1 MRAYERLIKYVK
13 VPTPSDERSETHPTS
28 QCQFDLAHRLAAELK
43 ELGAADVRV
52 DENCYVYGKLPA
64 SAGYETRTS
73 LGFIAHMDTVSDF
86 ADHEVNPL
94 VHPEYNGEDL
104 PLGTSGRT
112 LELSVFPHLKTL
124 KGRTLITSDGTTIL
138 GADDKAGVAEI
149 MTLVEELEKRGIPHG
164 PVSIG
169 FTPDEEVG
177 QGADLF
183 DVPGF
188 GAEFAYTVDGG
199 PEGEIEYENFNAAGA
214 RIRITGFNVHPG
226 SSKDTM
232 INAAAVACEIQSMLP
247 EKDTPR
253 NTEGYEG
260 FFHLTGMKGDVAQA
274 EMEYIIRDHDA
285 EKFAAREALLQ
296 EIVKK
301 MNEKYGSG
309 TVELELKEQY
319 RNMAEKIR
327 PCFHLIENARE
338 AARRA
343 GIEPEVIPVRG
354 GTDGARLS
362 YMGLP
367 CPNLGTGG
375 YACHGP
381 YEHITAEGMDL
392 TVELLL
398 ELVKLY
404 SDREGKEQ

>member
-1 MRAYERLIKYVK
+1 MRAYERLIEYVK
-13 VPTPSDERSETHPTS
+13 VPTPSAEESTTHPTS
-28 QCQFDLAHRLAAELK
+28 QCQFDLANKLAEELK
-43 ELGAADVRV
+43 TLGAVDVRV
-52 DENCYVYGKLPA
+52 DEHCYVYGKIPA
-64 SAGYETRTS
+64 SAGYEGKTK
-73 LGFIAHMDTVSDF
+73 LGFISHMDTVSDF
-86 ADHEVNPL
+86 ADHAVRPL
-94 VHPEYNGEDL
+94 VHPDYDGEDL
-104 PLGTSGRT
+104 KLGESGRV
-112 LELSVFPHLKTL
+112 LEKSVFPHLSEL

-138 GADDKAGVAEI
+138 GADDKAGIAEI
-149 MTLVEELEKRGIPHG
+149 MTMVEELEKRDIPHG
-164 PVSIG
+164 QISIG

-199 PEGEIEYENFNAAGA
+199 REGEIEYENFNASGA
-214 RIRITGFNVHPG
+214 KIKITGFNVHPG

-232 INAAAVACEIQSMLP
+232 INAVEVACEIQSLLP
-247 EKDTPR
+247 EKENPR
-253 NTEGYEG
+253 YTEGYEG
-260 FFHLTGMKGDVAQA
+260 FYHLTGMKGDVACA

-285 EKFAAREALLQ
+285 EKFAAKEAYLREVA
-296 EIVKK
+296 EK
-301 MNEKYGSG
+301 MNQKYGKG
-309 TVELELKEQY
+309 TVELEIHEQY
-319 RNMAEKIR
+319 RNMAEKIQ
-327 PCFHLIENARE
+327 PCFHLIENAQE

-343 GIEPEVIPVRG
+343 GIQPQVLPVRG

-381 YEHITAEGMDL
+381 YEHVTAEGMDQ

-398 ELVKLY
+398 ELVKIY
-404 SDREGKEQ
+404 SE

>member
-1 MRAYERLIKYVK
+1 MRAYERLIEYVK
-13 VPTPSDERSETHPTS
+13 VPTPSAEESTTHPTS
-28 QCQFDLAHRLAAELK
+28 QCQFDLANKLAEELK
-43 ELGAADVRV
+43 TLGAVDVRV
-52 DENCYVYGKLPA
+52 DEHCYVYGKIPA
-64 SAGYETRTS
+64 SAGYEGKTK
-73 LGFIAHMDTVSDF
+73 LGFISHMDTVSDF
-86 ADHEVNPL
+86 ADHAVRPL
-94 VHPEYNGEDL
+94 VHPDYDGENL
-104 PLGTSGRT
+104 KLGESGRV
-112 LELSVFPHLKTL
+112 LEKSVFPHLSEL

-138 GADDKAGVAEI
+138 GADDKAGIAEI
-149 MTLVEELEKRGIPHG
+149 MTMVEELEKRDIPHG
-164 PVSIG
+164 QISIG

-199 PEGEIEYENFNAAGA
+199 REGEIEYENFNASGA
-214 RIRITGFNVHPG
+214 KIKITGFNVHPG

-232 INAAAVACEIQSMLP
+232 INAAEVACEIQSLLP
-247 EKDTPR
+247 EKENPR
-253 NTEGYEG
+253 YTEGYEG
-260 FFHLTGMKGDVAQA
+260 FYHLTGMKGDVACA

-285 EKFAAREALLQ
+285 EKFAAKEAYLREVA
-296 EIVKK
+296 EK
-301 MNEKYGSG
+301 MNQKYGKG
-309 TVELELKEQY
+309 TVELEIHEQY
-319 RNMAEKIR
+319 RNMAEKIQ
-327 PCFHLIENARE
+327 PCFHLIENAQE

-343 GIEPEVIPVRG
+343 GIQPQVLPVRG

-381 YEHITAEGMDL
+381 YEHVTAEGMDQ

-398 ELVKLY
+398 ELVKIY
-404 SDREGKEQ
+404 SE

>member
-1 MRAYERLIKYVK
+1 MRAYERLIEYVK
-13 VPTPSDERSETHPTS
+13 VPTPSAEESTTHPTS
-28 QCQFDLAHRLAAELK
+28 QCQFDLANKLVEELK
-43 ELGAADVRV
+43 TLGAVDVRM
-52 DENCYVYGKLPA
+52 DGHCYVYGKIPA
-64 SAGYETRTS
+64 SAGCEGKTK
-73 LGFIAHMDTVSDF
+73 LGFISHMDTVSDF
-86 ADHEVNPL
+86 ADHAVRPL
-94 VHPEYNGEDL
+94 VHPDYDGEDL
-104 PLGTSGRT
+104 KLGESGRV
-112 LELSVFPHLKTL
+112 LEKSVFPHLSEL

-138 GADDKAGVAEI
+138 GADDKAGIAEI
-149 MTLVEELEKRGIPHG
+149 MTMVEELEKRDIPHG
-164 PVSIG
+164 QISIG

-199 PEGEIEYENFNAAGA
+199 REGEIEYENFNASGA
-214 RIRITGFNVHPG
+214 KIKITGFNVHPG

-232 INAAAVACEIQSMLP
+232 INAAEVACEIQSLLP
-247 EKDTPR
+247 EKENPR
-253 NTEGYEG
+253 YTEGYEG
-260 FFHLTGMKGDVAQA
+260 FYHLTGMKGDVACA

-285 EKFAAREALLQ
+285 EKFAAKEAYLREVA
-296 EIVKK
+296 EK
-301 MNEKYGSG
+301 MNQKYGKG
-309 TVELELKEQY
+309 TVELEIHEQY
-319 RNMAEKIR
+319 RNMAEKIQ
-327 PCFHLIENARE
+327 PCFHLIENAQE

-343 GIEPEVIPVRG
+343 GIQPQVLPVRG

-381 YEHITAEGMDL
+381 YEHVTAEGMDQ

-398 ELVKLY
+398 ELVTIY
-404 SDREGKEQ
+404 SE

>member
-1 MRAYERLIKYVK
+1 MRAYERLIEYVK
-13 VPTPSDERSETHPTS
+13 VPTPSAEESTTHPTS
-28 QCQFDLAHRLAAELK
+28 QCQFDLANKLVEELK
-43 ELGAADVRV
+43 TLGAVDVRV
-52 DENCYVYGKLPA
+52 DEHCYVYGKIPA
-64 SAGYETRTS
+64 SAGYEGKTK
-73 LGFIAHMDTVSDF
+73 LGFISHMDTVSDF
-86 ADHEVNPL
+86 ADHAVRPL
-94 VHPEYNGEDL
+94 VHPDYDGEDL
-104 PLGTSGRT
+104 KLGESGRV
-112 LELSVFPHLKTL
+112 LEKSVFPHLSEL

-138 GADDKAGVAEI
+138 GADDKAGIAEI
-149 MTLVEELEKRGIPHG
+149 MTMVEELKKRDIPHG
-164 PVSIG
+164 QISIG

-199 PEGEIEYENFNAAGA
+199 REGEIEYENFNASGA
-214 RIRITGFNVHPG
+214 KIKITGFNVHPG

-232 INAAAVACEIQSMLP
+232 INAAEVACEIQSLLP
-247 EKDTPR
+247 EKENPR
-253 NTEGYEG
+253 YTEGYEG
-260 FFHLTGMKGDVAQA
+260 FYHLTGMKGDVACA

-285 EKFAAREALLQ
+285 EKFAAKEAYLREVA
-296 EIVKK
+296 EK
-301 MNEKYGSG
+301 MNQKYGKG
-309 TVELELKEQY
+309 TVELEIHEQY
-319 RNMAEKIR
+319 RNMAEKIQL
-327 PCFHLIENARE
+327 CFHLIENAQE

-343 GIEPEVIPVRG
+343 GIQPQVLPVRG

-381 YEHITAEGMDL
+381 YEHVTAEGMDQ

-398 ELVKLY
+398 ELVKIY
-404 SDREGKEQ
+404 SE

>member
-1 MRAYERLIKYVK
+1 MRAYERLIEYVK
-13 VPTPSDERSETHPTS
+13 VPTPSAEESTTHPTS
-28 QCQFDLAHRLAAELK
+28 QCQFDLANKLVEELK
-43 ELGAADVRV
+43 TLGAVDVRV
-52 DENCYVYGKLPA
+52 DEYCYVYGKIPA
-64 SAGYETRTS
+64 SAGCEGKTK
-73 LGFIAHMDTVSDF
+73 LGFISHMDTVSDF
-86 ADHEVNPL
+86 ADHAVRPL
-94 VHPEYNGEDL
+94 VHPDYDGEDL
-104 PLGTSGRT
+104 KLGESGRV
-112 LELSVFPHLKTL
+112 LEKSVFPHLSEL

-138 GADDKAGVAEI
+138 GADDKAGIAEI
-149 MTLVEELEKRGIPHG
+149 MTMVEELKKRDIPHG
-164 PVSIG
+164 QISIG

-199 PEGEIEYENFNAAGA
+199 REGEIEYENFNASGA
-214 RIRITGFNVHPG
+214 KIKITGFNVHPG

-232 INAAAVACEIQSMLP
+232 INAAEVACEIQSLLP
-247 EKDTPR
+247 EKENPR
-253 NTEGYEG
+253 YTEGYEG
-260 FFHLTGMKGDVAQA
+260 FYHLTGMKGDVACA

-285 EKFAAREALLQ
+285 EKFAAKEAYLREVA
-296 EIVKK
+296 EK
-301 MNEKYGSG
+301 MNQKYGKG
-309 TVELELKEQY
+309 TVELEIHEQY
-319 RNMAEKIR
+319 RNMAEKIQ
-327 PCFHLIENARE
+327 PCFHLIENAQE

-343 GIEPEVIPVRG
+343 GIQPQVLPVRG

-381 YEHITAEGMDL
+381 YEHVTAEGMDQ

-398 ELVKLY
+398 ELVKIY
-404 SDREGKEQ
+404 SE

>member
-1 MRAYERLIKYVK
+1 MRAYERLIEYVK
-13 VPTPSDERSETHPTS
+13 VPTPSAEESTTHPTS
-28 QCQFDLAHRLAAELK
+28 QCQFDLANKLVEELK
-43 ELGAADVRV
+43 TLGAVDVCV
-52 DENCYVYGKLPA
+52 DGHCYVYGKIPA
-64 SAGYETRTS
+64 SAGYEGKTK
-73 LGFIAHMDTVSDF
+73 LGFISHMDTVSDF
-86 ADHEVNPL
+86 ADHAVRPL
-94 VHPEYNGEDL
+94 VHPDYDGEDL
-104 PLGTSGRT
+104 KLGESGRV
-112 LELSVFPHLKTL
+112 LEKSVFPHLSEL

-138 GADDKAGVAEI
+138 GADDKAGIAEI
-149 MTLVEELEKRGIPHG
+149 MTMVEELKKRDIPHG
-164 PVSIG
+164 QISIG

-199 PEGEIEYENFNAAGA
+199 REGEIEYENFNASGA
-214 RIRITGFNVHPG
+214 KIKITGFNVHPG

-232 INAAAVACEIQSMLP
+232 INAAEVACEIQSLLP
-247 EKDTPR
+247 EKENPR
-253 NTEGYEG
+253 YTEGYEG
-260 FFHLTGMKGDVAQA
+260 FYHLTGMKGDVACA

-285 EKFAAREALLQ
+285 EKFAAKEAYLREVA
-296 EIVKK
+296 EK
-301 MNEKYGSG
+301 MNQKYGKG
-309 TVELELKEQY
+309 TVELEIHEQY
-319 RNMAEKIR
+319 RNMAEKIQ
-327 PCFHLIENARE
+327 PCFHLIENAQE

-343 GIEPEVIPVRG
+343 GIQPQVLPVRG

-381 YEHITAEGMDL
+381 YEHVTAEGMDQ

-398 ELVKLY
+398 ELVKIY
-404 SDREGKEQ
+404 SE

>member
-1 MRAYERLIKYVK
+1 MRAYERLIEYVK
-13 VPTPSDERSETHPTS
+13 VPTPSAEESTTHPTS
-28 QCQFDLAHRLAAELK
+28 QCQFDLANKLAEELK
-43 ELGAADVRV
+43 TLGAVDVRV
-52 DENCYVYGKLPA
+52 DEHCYVYGKIPA
-64 SAGYETRTS
+64 SAGYEGKTK
-73 LGFIAHMDTVSDF
+73 LGFISHMDTVSDF
-86 ADHEVNPL
+86 ADHAVRPL
-94 VHPEYNGEDL
+94 VHPDYDGEDL
-104 PLGTSGRT
+104 KLGESGRV
-112 LELSVFPHLKTL
+112 LEKSVFPHLSEL

-138 GADDKAGVAEI
+138 GADDKAGIAEI
-149 MTLVEELEKRGIPHG
+149 MTMVEELEKRDIPHG
-164 PVSIG
+164 QISIG

-199 PEGEIEYENFNAAGA
+199 REGEIEYENFNASGA
-214 RIRITGFNVHPG
+214 KIKITGFNVHPG

-232 INAAAVACEIQSMLP
+232 INAVEVACEIQNLLP
-247 EKDTPR
+247 EKENPR
-253 NTEGYEG
+253 YTEGYEG
-260 FFHLTGMKGDVAQA
+260 FYHLTGMKGDVACA

-285 EKFAAREALLQ
+285 EKFAAKEAYLREVA
-296 EIVKK
+296 EK
-301 MNEKYGSG
+301 MNQKYGKG
-309 TVELELKEQY
+309 TVELEIHEQY
-319 RNMAEKIR
+319 RNMAEKIQ
-327 PCFHLIENARE
+327 PCFHLIENAQE

-343 GIEPEVIPVRG
+343 GIQPQVLPVRG

-381 YEHITAEGMDL
+381 YEHVTAEGMDQ

-398 ELVKLY
+398 ELVKIY
-404 SDREGKEQ
+404 SE

>member
-1 MRAYERLIKYVK
+1 MRAYERLIEYVK
-13 VPTPSDERSETHPTS
+13 VPTPSAEESTTHPTS
-28 QCQFDLAHRLAAELK
+28 QCQFDLANKLVEELK
-43 ELGAADVRV
+43 TLGAVDVRV
-52 DENCYVYGKLPA
+52 DGHCYVYGKIPA
-64 SAGYETRTS
+64 SAGYEGKTK
-73 LGFIAHMDTVSDF
+73 LGFISHMDTVSDF
-86 ADHEVNPL
+86 ADHAVRPL
-94 VHPEYNGEDL
+94 VHPDYDGEDL
-104 PLGTSGRT
+104 KLGESGRV
-112 LELSVFPHLKTL
+112 LEKSVFPHLSEL

-138 GADDKAGVAEI
+138 GADDKAGIAEI
-149 MTLVEELEKRGIPHG
+149 MTMVKELEKRDIPHG
-164 PVSIG
+164 QISIG

-199 PEGEIEYENFNAAGA
+199 REGEIEYENFNASGA
-214 RIRITGFNVHPG
+214 KIKITGFNVHPG

-232 INAAAVACEIQSMLP
+232 INAAEVACEIQSLLP
-247 EKDTPR
+247 EKENPR
-253 NTEGYEG
+253 YTEGYEG
-260 FFHLTGMKGDVAQA
+260 FYHLTGMKGDVACA

-285 EKFAAREALLQ
+285 EKFAAKEAYLREVA
-296 EIVKK
+296 EK
-301 MNEKYGSG
+301 MNQKYGKG
-309 TVELELKEQY
+309 TVELEIHEQY
-319 RNMAEKIR
+319 RNMAEKIQ
-327 PCFHLIENARE
+327 PCFHLIENAQE

-343 GIEPEVIPVRG
+343 GIQPQVLPVRG

-381 YEHITAEGMDL
+381 YEHVTAEGMDQ

-398 ELVKLY
+398 ELVKIY
-404 SDREGKEQ
+404 SE

>member
-1 MRAYERLIKYVK
+1 MRVYERLIEYVK
-13 VPTPSDERSETHPTS
+13 VPTPSAEESTTHPTS
-28 QCQFDLAHRLAAELK
+28 QCQFDLANKLAEELK
-43 ELGAADVRV
+43 TLGAVDVRV
-52 DENCYVYGKLPA
+52 DGHCYVYGKIPA
-64 SAGYETRTS
+64 SAGYEGKTK
-73 LGFIAHMDTVSDF
+73 LGFISHMDTVSDF
-86 ADHEVNPL
+86 ADHAVRPL
-94 VHPEYNGEDL
+94 VHPDYDGEDL
-104 PLGTSGRT
+104 KLGESGRV
-112 LELSVFPHLKTL
+112 LEKAVFPHLSEL

-138 GADDKAGVAEI
+138 GADDKAGIAEI
-149 MTLVEELEKRGIPHG
+149 MTMVEELEKRDIPHG
-164 PVSIG
+164 QISIG

-199 PEGEIEYENFNAAGA
+199 REGEIEYENFNASGA
-214 RIRITGFNVHPG
+214 KIKITGFNVHPG

-232 INAAAVACEIQSMLP
+232 INAAEVACEIQSLLP
-247 EKDTPR
+247 EKENPR
-253 NTEGYEG
+253 YTEGYEG
-260 FFHLTGMKGDVAQA
+260 FYHLTGMKGDVACA

-285 EKFAAREALLQ
+285 EKFAAKEAYLREVA
-296 EIVKK
+296 EK
-301 MNEKYGSG
+301 MNQKYGKG
-309 TVELELKEQY
+309 TVELEIHEQY
-319 RNMAEKIR
+319 RNMAEKIQ
-327 PCFHLIENARE
+327 PCFHLIENAQE

-343 GIEPEVIPVRG
+343 GIQPQVLPVRG

-381 YEHITAEGMDL
+381 YEHVTAEGMDQ

-398 ELVKLY
+398 ELVKIY
-404 SDREGKEQ
+404 SE

>member
-1 MRAYERLIKYVK
+1 MRAYERLIEYVK
-13 VPTPSDERSETHPTS
+13 VPTPSAEESTTHPTS
-28 QCQFDLAHRLAAELK
+28 QCQFDLANKLAEELK
-43 ELGAADVRV
+43 TLGAVDVRV
-52 DENCYVYGKLPA
+52 DEHCYVYGKIPA
-64 SAGYETRTS
+64 SAGYEGKTK
-73 LGFIAHMDTVSDF
+73 LGFISHMDTVSDF
-86 ADHEVNPL
+86 ADHAVRPL
-94 VHPEYNGEDL
+94 VHPDYDGEDL
-104 PLGTSGRT
+104 KLGESGRV
-112 LELSVFPHLKTL
+112 LEKSVFPHLSEL

-138 GADDKAGVAEI
+138 GADDKAGIAEI
-149 MTLVEELEKRGIPHG
+149 MTMVEELEKRDIPHG
-164 PVSIG
+164 QISIG

-199 PEGEIEYENFNAAGA
+199 REGEIEYENFNASGA
-214 RIRITGFNVHPG
+214 KIKITGFNVHPG

-232 INAAAVACEIQSMLP
+232 INAVEVACEIQSLLP
-247 EKDTPR
+247 EKENPR
-253 NTEGYEG
+253 YTEGYEG
-260 FFHLTGMKGDVAQA
+260 FYHLTGMKGDVACA

-285 EKFAAREALLQ
+285 EKFAAKEAYLREVA
-296 EIVKK
+296 EK
-301 MNEKYGSG
+301 MNQKYGKG
-309 TVELELKEQY
+309 TVELEIHEQY
-319 RNMAEKIR
+319 RNMAEKIQ
-327 PCFHLIENARE
+327 PCFPLIENAQE

-343 GIEPEVIPVRG
+343 GIQPQVLPVRG

-381 YEHITAEGMDL
+381 YEHVTAEGMDQ

-398 ELVKLY
+398 ELVTIY
-404 SDREGKEQ
+404 SE

>member
-1 MRAYERLIKYVK
+1 MRAYERLIEYVK
-13 VPTPSDERSETHPTS
+13 VPTPSAEESTTHPTS
-28 QCQFDLAHRLAAELK
+28 QCQFDLANKLVEELK
-43 ELGAADVRV
+43 TLGAVDVRV
-52 DENCYVYGKLPA
+52 DGHCYVYGKIPA
-64 SAGYETRTS
+64 SAGYEGKTK
-73 LGFIAHMDTVSDF
+73 LGFISHMDTVSDF
-86 ADHEVNPL
+86 ADHAVRPL
-94 VHPEYNGEDL
+94 VHPDYDGEDL
-104 PLGTSGRT
+104 KLGESGRV
-112 LELSVFPHLKTL
+112 LEKSVFPHLSEL

-138 GADDKAGVAEI
+138 GADDKAGIAEI
-149 MTLVEELEKRGIPHG
+149 MTMVEELEKRDIPHG
-164 PVSIG
+164 QISIG

-199 PEGEIEYENFNAAGA
+199 REGEIEYENFNASGA
-214 RIRITGFNVHPG
+214 KIKITGFNVHPG

-232 INAAAVACEIQSMLP
+232 INAAEVACEIQSLLP
-247 EKDTPR
+247 EKENPR
-253 NTEGYEG
+253 YTEGYEG
-260 FFHLTGMKGDVAQA
+260 FYHLTGMKGDVACA

-285 EKFAAREALLQ
+285 EKFAAKEAYLREVA
-296 EIVKK
+296 EK
-301 MNEKYGSG
+301 MNQKYGKG
-309 TVELELKEQY
+309 TVELEIHEQY
-319 RNMAEKIR
+319 RNMAEKIQ
-327 PCFHLIENARE
+327 PCFHLIENAQE

-343 GIEPEVIPVRG
+343 GIQPQVLPVRG

-381 YEHITAEGMDL
+381 YEHVTAEGMDQ

-398 ELVKLY
+398 ELIKIY
-404 SDREGKEQ
+404 SE

>member
-1 MRAYERLIKYVK
+1 MRAYERLIEYVK
-13 VPTPSDERSETHPTS
+13 VPTPSAEESTTHPTS
-28 QCQFDLAHRLAAELK
+28 QCQFDLANKLVEELK
-43 ELGAADVRV
+43 TLGAVDVRV
-52 DENCYVYGKLPA
+52 DEYCYVYGKIPA
-64 SAGYETRTS
+64 SAGYEGKAK
-73 LGFIAHMDTVSDF
+73 LGFISHMDTVSDF
-86 ADHEVNPL
+86 ADHAVRPL
-94 VHPEYNGEDL
+94 VHPDYDGEDL
-104 PLGTSGRT
+104 KLGESGRV
-112 LELSVFPHLKTL
+112 LEKSVFPHLSEL

-138 GADDKAGVAEI
+138 GADDKAGIAEI
-149 MTLVEELEKRGIPHG
+149 MTMVEELKKRDIPHG
-164 PVSIG
+164 QISIG

-199 PEGEIEYENFNAAGA
+199 REGEIEYENFNASGA
-214 RIRITGFNVHPG
+214 KIKITGFNVHPG

-232 INAAAVACEIQSMLP
+232 INAAEVACEIQSLLP
-247 EKDTPR
+247 EKENPR
-253 NTEGYEG
+253 YTEGYEG
-260 FFHLTGMKGDVAQA
+260 FYHLTGMKGDVACA

-285 EKFAAREALLQ
+285 EKFAAKEAYLREVA
-296 EIVKK
+296 EK
-301 MNEKYGSG
+301 MNQKYGKG
-309 TVELELKEQY
+309 TVELEIHEQY
-319 RNMAEKIR
+319 RNMAEKIQL
-327 PCFHLIENARE
+327 CFHLIENAQE

-343 GIEPEVIPVRG
+343 GIQPQVLPVRG

-381 YEHITAEGMDL
+381 YEHVTAEGMDQ

-398 ELVKLY
+398 ELVKIY
-404 SDREGKEQ
+404 SE

>member
-1 MRAYERLIKYVK
+1 MRAYERLIEYVK
-13 VPTPSDERSETHPTS
+13 VPTPSAEESTTHPTS
-28 QCQFDLAHRLAAELK
+28 QCQFDLANKLVEELK
-43 ELGAADVRV
+43 TLGAVDVRV
-52 DENCYVYGKLPA
+52 DGHCYVYGKIPA
-64 SAGYETRTS
+64 SAGYEGKTK
-73 LGFIAHMDTVSDF
+73 LGFISHMDTVSDF
-86 ADHEVNPL
+86 ADHAVRPL
-94 VHPEYNGEDL
+94 VHPDYDGEDL
-104 PLGTSGRT
+104 KLGESGRV
-112 LELSVFPHLKTL
+112 LEKSVFPHLSEL

-138 GADDKAGVAEI
+138 GADDKAGIAEI
-149 MTLVEELEKRGIPHG
+149 MTMVEELKKRDIPHG
-164 PVSIG
+164 QISIG

-199 PEGEIEYENFNAAGA
+199 REGEIEYENFNASGA
-214 RIRITGFNVHPG
+214 KIKITGFNVHPG

-232 INAAAVACEIQSMLP
+232 INAAEVACEIQSLLP
-247 EKDTPR
+247 EKENPR
-253 NTEGYEG
+253 YTEGYEG
-260 FFHLTGMKGDVAQA
+260 FYHLTGMKGDVACA

-285 EKFAAREALLQ
+285 EKFAAKEAYLREVA
-296 EIVKK
+296 EK
-301 MNEKYGSG
+301 MNQKYGKG
-309 TVELELKEQY
+309 TVELEIHEQY
-319 RNMAEKIR
+319 RNMAEKIQ
-327 PCFHLIENARE
+327 PCFHLIENAQE

-343 GIEPEVIPVRG
+343 GIQPQVLPVRG

-381 YEHITAEGMDL
+381 YEHVTAEGMDQ

-398 ELVKLY
+398 EVVKIY
-404 SDREGKEQ
+404 SE

>member
-1 MRAYERLIKYVK
+1 MRAYERLIEYVK
-13 VPTPSDERSETHPTS
+13 VPTPSAEESTTHPTS
-28 QCQFDLAHRLAAELK
+28 QCQFDLANKLVEELK
-43 ELGAADVRV
+43 TLGAVDVRV
-52 DENCYVYGKLPA
+52 DGHCYVYGKIPA
-64 SAGYETRTS
+64 SAGYEGKTK
-73 LGFIAHMDTVSDF
+73 LGFISHMDTVSDF
-86 ADHEVNPL
+86 ADHAVRPL
-94 VHPEYNGEDL
+94 VHPDYDGEDL
-104 PLGTSGRT
+104 KLGESGRV
-112 LELSVFPHLKTL
+112 LEKSVFPHLSEL

-138 GADDKAGVAEI
+138 GADDKAGIAEI
-149 MTLVEELEKRGIPHG
+149 MTMVEELEKRDIPHG
-164 PVSIG
+164 QISIG

-199 PEGEIEYENFNAAGA
+199 REGEIEYENFNASGA
-214 RIRITGFNVHPG
+214 KIKITGFNVHQG

-232 INAAAVACEIQSMLP
+232 INAAEVACEIQSLLP
-247 EKDTPR
+247 EKENPR
-253 NTEGYEG
+253 YTEGYEG
-260 FFHLTGMKGDVAQA
+260 FYHLTGMKGDVACA

-285 EKFAAREALLQ
+285 EKFAAKEAYLREVA
-296 EIVKK
+296 EK
-301 MNEKYGSG
+301 MNQKYGKG
-309 TVELELKEQY
+309 TVELEIHEQY
-319 RNMAEKIR
+319 RNMAEKIQ
-327 PCFHLIENARE
+327 PCFHLIENAQE

-343 GIEPEVIPVRG
+343 GIQPQVLPVRG

-381 YEHITAEGMDL
+381 YEHVTAEGMDQ

-398 ELVKLY
+398 ELVKIY
-404 SDREGKEQ
+404 SE

>member
-1 MRAYERLIKYVK
+1 MRAYERLIEYVK
-13 VPTPSDERSETHPTS
+13 VPTPSAEESTTHPTS
-28 QCQFDLAHRLAAELK
+28 QCQFDLANKLVEELK
-43 ELGAADVRV
+43 TLGAVDVRV
-52 DENCYVYGKLPA
+52 DEHCYVYGKIPA
-64 SAGYETRTS
+64 SAGYEGKTK
-73 LGFIAHMDTVSDF
+73 LGFISHMDTVSDF
-86 ADHEVNPL
+86 ADHAVRPL
-94 VHPEYNGEDL
+94 VHPDYDGEDL
-104 PLGTSGRT
+104 KLGESGRV
-112 LELSVFPHLKTL
+112 LEKSVFPHLSEL

-138 GADDKAGVAEI
+138 GADDKAGIAEI
-149 MTLVEELEKRGIPHG
+149 MTMVEELEKRDIPHG
-164 PVSIG
+164 QISIG

-199 PEGEIEYENFNAAGA
+199 REGEIEYENFNASGA
-214 RIRITGFNVHPG
+214 KIKITGFNVHPG

-232 INAAAVACEIQSMLP
+232 INAAEVACEIQSLLP
-247 EKDTPR
+247 EKENPR
-253 NTEGYEG
+253 YMEGYEG
-260 FFHLTGMKGDVAQA
+260 FYHLTGMKGDVACA

-285 EKFAAREALLQ
+285 EKFAAKEAYLREVA
-296 EIVKK
+296 EK
-301 MNEKYGSG
+301 MNQKYGKG
-309 TVELELKEQY
+309 TVELEIHEQY
-319 RNMAEKIR
+319 RNMAEKIQ
-327 PCFHLIENARE
+327 PCFHLIENAQE

-343 GIEPEVIPVRG
+343 GIQPQVLPVRG

-381 YEHITAEGMDL
+381 YEHVTAEGMDQ

-398 ELVKLY
+398 ELVKIY
-404 SDREGKEQ
+404 SE

>member
-1 MRAYERLIKYVK
+1 MRAYERLIEYVK
-13 VPTPSDERSETHPTS
+13 VPTPSAEESTTHPTS
-28 QCQFDLAHRLAAELK
+28 QCQFDLANKLAEELK
-43 ELGAADVRV
+43 TLGALDVRV
-52 DENCYVYGKLPA
+52 DGHCYVYGKIPA
-64 SAGYETRTS
+64 SAGYEGKTK
-73 LGFIAHMDTVSDF
+73 LGFISHMDTVSDF
-86 ADHEVNPL
+86 ADHAVRPL
-94 VHPEYNGEDL
+94 VHPDYDGEDL
-104 PLGTSGRT
+104 KLGESGRV
-112 LELSVFPHLKTL
+112 LEKSVFPHLSEL

-138 GADDKAGVAEI
+138 GADDKAGIAEI
-149 MTLVEELEKRGIPHG
+149 MTMVEELKKRDIPHG
-164 PVSIG
+164 QISIG

-199 PEGEIEYENFNAAGA
+199 REGEIEYENFNASGA
-214 RIRITGFNVHPG
+214 KIKITGFNVHPG

-232 INAAAVACEIQSMLP
+232 INAAEVACEIQSLLP
-247 EKDTPR
+247 EKENPR
-253 NTEGYEG
+253 YTEGYEG
-260 FFHLTGMKGDVAQA
+260 FYHLTGMKGDVACA

-285 EKFAAREALLQ
+285 EKFAAKEAYLREVA
-296 EIVKK
+296 EK
-301 MNEKYGSG
+301 MNQKYGKG
-309 TVELELKEQY
+309 TVELEIHEQY
-319 RNMAEKIR
+319 RNMAEKIQ
-327 PCFHLIENARE
+327 PCFHLIENAQE

-343 GIEPEVIPVRG
+343 GIQPQVLPVRG

-381 YEHITAEGMDL
+381 YEHVTAEGMDQ

-398 ELVKLY
+398 ELVKIY
-404 SDREGKEQ
+404 SE

>member
-1 MRAYERLIKYVK
+1 MRAYERLIEYVK
-13 VPTPSDERSETHPTS
+13 VPTPSAEESTTHPTS
-28 QCQFDLAHRLAAELK
+28 QCQFDLANKLVEELK
-43 ELGAADVRV
+43 TLGAVEVRV
-52 DENCYVYGKLPA
+52 DAHCYVDGKLPA
-64 SAGYETRTS
+64 SAGSEGKTN
-73 LGFIAHMDTVSDF
+73 LGFISHMDTVSDF
-86 ADHEVNPL
+86 ADHAVRPL
-94 VHPEYNGEDL
+94 VHPDYDGEDL
-104 PLGTSGRT
+104 KLGESGRV
-112 LELSVFPHLKTL
+112 LEKSVFPHLSEL

-138 GADDKAGVAEI
+138 GADDKAGIAEI
-149 MTLVEELEKRGIPHG
+149 MTMVEELKKRDIPHG
-164 PVSIG
+164 QISIG

-199 PEGEIEYENFNAAGA
+199 REGEIEYENFNASGA
-214 RIRITGFNVHPG
+214 KIKITGFNVHPG

-232 INAAAVACEIQSMLP
+232 INAAEVACEIQSLLP
-247 EKDTPR
+247 EKENPR
-253 NTEGYEG
+253 YTEGYEG
-260 FFHLTGMKGDVAQA
+260 FYHLTGMKGDVACA

-285 EKFAAREALLQ
+285 EKFAAKEAYLREVA
-296 EIVKK
+296 EK
-301 MNEKYGSG
+301 MNQKYGKG
-309 TVELELKEQY
+309 TVELEIHEQY
-319 RNMAEKIR
+319 RNMAEKIQ
-327 PCFHLIENARE
+327 PCFHLIENAQE

-343 GIEPEVIPVRG
+343 GIQPQVLPVRG

-381 YEHITAEGMDL
+381 YEHVTAEGMDQ

-398 ELVKLY
+398 ELVKIY
-404 SDREGKEQ
+404 SE

>member
-1 MRAYERLIKYVK
+1 MRAYERLIEYVK
-13 VPTPSDERSETHPTS
+13 VPTPSAEESTTHPTS
-28 QCQFDLAHRLAAELK
+28 QCQFDLANKLVEELK
-43 ELGAADVRV
+43 TLGAVDVRV
-52 DENCYVYGKLPA
+52 DEHCYVYGKIPA
-64 SAGYETRTS
+64 SAGYEGKTK
-73 LGFIAHMDTVSDF
+73 LGFISHMDTVSDF
-86 ADHEVNPL
+86 ADHAVRPL
-94 VHPEYNGEDL
+94 VHPDYDGEDL
-104 PLGTSGRT
+104 KLGESGRV
-112 LELSVFPHLKTL
+112 LEKSVFPHLSEL

-138 GADDKAGVAEI
+138 GADDKAGIAEI
-149 MTLVEELEKRGIPHG
+149 MTMVEELKKRDIPHG
-164 PVSIG
+164 QISIG

-199 PEGEIEYENFNAAGA
+199 REGEIEYENFNASGA
-214 RIRITGFNVHPG
+214 KIKITGFNVHPG

-232 INAAAVACEIQSMLP
+232 INAAEVACEIQSLLP
-247 EKDTPR
+247 EKENPR
-253 NTEGYEG
+253 YTEGYEG
-260 FFHLTGMKGDVAQA
+260 FYHLTGMKGDVACA

-285 EKFAAREALLQ
+285 EKFAAKEAYLREVA
-296 EIVKK
+296 EK
-301 MNEKYGSG
+301 MNQKYGKG
-309 TVELELKEQY
+309 TVELEIHEQY
-319 RNMAEKIR
+319 RNMAEKIQ
-327 PCFHLIENARE
+327 PCFHLIENAQE

-343 GIEPEVIPVRG
+343 GIQLQVLPVRG

-381 YEHITAEGMDL
+381 YEHVTAEGMDQ

-398 ELVKLY
+398 ELVKIY
-404 SDREGKEQ
+404 SE

>member
-1 MRAYERLIKYVK
+1 MRAYERLIEYVK
-13 VPTPSDERSETHPTS
+13 VPTPSAEESTTHPTS
-28 QCQFDLAHRLAAELK
+28 QCQFDLANKLAEELK
-43 ELGAADVRV
+43 TLGAVDVRV
-52 DENCYVYGKLPA
+52 DGHCYVYGKIPA
-64 SAGYETRTS
+64 SAGYEGKTK
-73 LGFIAHMDTVSDF
+73 LGFISHMDTVSDF
-86 ADHEVNPL
+86 ADHAVRPL
-94 VHPEYNGEDL
+94 VHPDYDGEDL
-104 PLGTSGRT
+104 KLGESGRV
-112 LELSVFPHLKTL
+112 LEKSVFPHLSEL

-138 GADDKAGVAEI
+138 GADDKAGIAEI
-149 MTLVEELEKRGIPHG
+149 MTMVEELKKRDIPHG
-164 PVSIG
+164 QISIG

-199 PEGEIEYENFNAAGA
+199 REGEIEYENFNASGA
-214 RIRITGFNVHPG
+214 KIKITGFNVHPG

-232 INAAAVACEIQSMLP
+232 INAAEVACEIQSLLP
-247 EKDTPR
+247 EKENPR
-253 NTEGYEG
+253 YTEGYEG
-260 FFHLTGMKGDVAQA
+260 FYHLTGMKGDVACA

-285 EKFAAREALLQ
+285 EKFAAKEAYLREVA
-296 EIVKK
+296 EK
-301 MNEKYGSG
+301 MNQKYGKG
-309 TVELELKEQY
+309 TVELEIHEQY
-319 RNMAEKIR
+319 RNMAEKIQ
-327 PCFHLIENARE
+327 PCFHLIENAQE

-343 GIEPEVIPVRG
+343 GIQPQVLPVRG

-381 YEHITAEGMDL
+381 YEHVTAEGMDQ

-398 ELVKLY
+398 ELVKIY
-404 SDREGKEQ
+404 SE

>member
-1 MRAYERLIKYVK
+1 MRAYERLIEYVK
-13 VPTPSDERSETHPTS
+13 VPTPSAEESTTHPTS
-28 QCQFDLAHRLAAELK
+28 QCQFDLANKLVEELK
-43 ELGAADVRV
+43 TLGAVDVRV
-52 DENCYVYGKLPA
+52 DGHCYVYGKIPA
-64 SAGYETRTS
+64 SAGCEGKTK
-73 LGFIAHMDTVSDF
+73 LGFISHMDTVSDF
-86 ADHEVNPL
+86 ADHAVRPL
-94 VHPEYNGEDL
+94 VHPDYDGEDL
-104 PLGTSGRT
+104 KLGESGRV
-112 LELSVFPHLKTL
+112 LEKSVFPHLSEL

-138 GADDKAGVAEI
+138 GADDKAGIAEI
-149 MTLVEELEKRGIPHG
+149 MTMVEELEKRDIPHG
-164 PVSIG
+164 QISIG

-199 PEGEIEYENFNAAGA
+199 REGEIEYENFNASGA
-214 RIRITGFNVHPG
+214 KIKITGFNVHPG

-232 INAAAVACEIQSMLP
+232 INAVEVACEIQSLLP
-247 EKDTPR
+247 EKENPR
-253 NTEGYEG
+253 YTEGYEG
-260 FFHLTGMKGDVAQA
+260 FYHLTGMKGDVACA

-285 EKFAAREALLQ
+285 EKFAAKEAYLREVA
-296 EIVKK
+296 EK
-301 MNEKYGSG
+301 MNQKYGKG
-309 TVELELKEQY
+309 TVELEIHEQY
-319 RNMAEKIR
+319 RNMAEKIQ
-327 PCFHLIENARE
+327 PCFHLIENAQE

-343 GIEPEVIPVRG
+343 GIQPQVLPVRG

-381 YEHITAEGMDL
+381 YEHVTAEGMDQ

-398 ELVKLY
+398 ELVKIY
-404 SDREGKEQ
+404 SE

>member
-1 MRAYERLIKYVK
+1 MRAYERLVEYVK
-13 VPTPSDERSETHPTS
+13 VPTPSAEESTTHPTS
-28 QCQFDLAHRLAAELK
+28 QCQFDLANKLVEELK
-43 ELGAADVRV
+43 TLGAVDVRV
-52 DENCYVYGKLPA
+52 DEHCYVYGKIPA
-64 SAGYETRTS
+64 SAGYEGKTK
-73 LGFIAHMDTVSDF
+73 LGFISHMDTVSDF
-86 ADHEVNPL
+86 ADHAVRPL
-94 VHPEYNGEDL
+94 VHPDYDGEDL
-104 PLGTSGRT
+104 KLGDSGRV
-112 LELSVFPHLKTL
+112 LEKSVFPHLSEL

-138 GADDKAGVAEI
+138 GADDKAGIAEI
-149 MTLVEELEKRGIPHG
+149 MTMVEELEKRDIPHG
-164 PVSIG
+164 QISIG

-199 PEGEIEYENFNAAGA
+199 REGEIEYENFNASGA
-214 RIRITGFNVHPG
+214 KIKITGFNVHPG

-232 INAAAVACEIQSMLP
+232 INAAEVACEIQSLLP
-247 EKDTPR
+247 EKENPR
-253 NTEGYEG
+253 YTEGYEG
-260 FFHLTGMKGDVAQA
+260 FYHLTGMKGDVACA

-285 EKFAAREALLQ
+285 EKFAAKEAYLREVA
-296 EIVKK
+296 EK
-301 MNEKYGSG
+301 MNQKYGKG
-309 TVELELKEQY
+309 TVELEIHEQY
-319 RNMAEKIR
+319 RNMAEKIQ
-327 PCFHLIENARE
+327 PCFHLIENAQE

-343 GIEPEVIPVRG
+343 GIQPQVLPVRG

-381 YEHITAEGMDL
+381 YEHVTAEGMDQ

-398 ELVKLY
+398 ELVKIY
-404 SDREGKEQ
+404 SE

>member
-1 MRAYERLIKYVK
+1 MRAYERLIEYVK
-13 VPTPSDERSETHPTS
+13 VPTPSAEESTTHPTS
-28 QCQFDLAHRLAAELK
+28 QCQFDLANKLAEELK
-43 ELGAADVRV
+43 TLGAVDVRV
-52 DENCYVYGKLPA
+52 DEHCYVYGKIPA
-64 SAGYETRTS
+64 SAGYEGKTK
-73 LGFIAHMDTVSDF
+73 LGFISHMDTVSDF
-86 ADHEVNPL
+86 ADHAVRPL
-94 VHPEYNGEDL
+94 VHPDYDGEDL
-104 PLGTSGRT
+104 KLGESGRV
-112 LELSVFPHLKTL
+112 LEKSVFPHLSKL

-138 GADDKAGVAEI
+138 GADDKAGIAEI
-149 MTLVEELEKRGIPHG
+149 MTMVEELEKRDIPHG
-164 PVSIG
+164 QISIG

-199 PEGEIEYENFNAAGA
+199 REGEIEYENFNASGA
-214 RIRITGFNVHPG
+214 KIKITGFNVHPG

-232 INAAAVACEIQSMLP
+232 INAVEVACEIQSLLP
-247 EKDTPR
+247 EKENPR
-253 NTEGYEG
+253 YTEGYEG
-260 FFHLTGMKGDVAQA
+260 FYHLTGMKGDVACA

-285 EKFAAREALLQ
+285 EKFAAKEAYLREVA
-296 EIVKK
+296 EK
-301 MNEKYGSG
+301 MNQKYGKG
-309 TVELELKEQY
+309 TVELEIHEQY
-319 RNMAEKIR
+319 RNMAEKIQ
-327 PCFHLIENARE
+327 PCFHLIENAQE

-343 GIEPEVIPVRG
+343 GIQPQVLPVRG

-381 YEHITAEGMDL
+381 YEHVTAEGMDQ

-398 ELVKLY
+398 ELVKIY
-404 SDREGKEQ
+404 SE

>member
-1 MRAYERLIKYVK
+1 MKAYERLIEYVK
-13 VPTPSDERSETHPTS
+13 IATPSDENSETHPTS
-28 QCQFDLAHRLAAELK
+28 QCQFELATRLAEELK
-43 ELGAADVRV
+43 TLGAVDVRV
-52 DENCYVYGKLPA
+52 DDHCYVYGKLPA
-64 SAGYETRTS
+64 SAGYEDSTR

-86 ADHEVNPL
+86 ADHPVVP
-94 VHPEYNGEDL
+94 VIHPEYDGEDL
-104 PLGTSGRT
+104 ALGTSGRT
-112 LELSVFPHLKTL
+112 LENSVFPHLSGL

-138 GADDKAGVAEI
+138 GADDKAGIAEI
-149 MTLVEELEKRGIPHG
+149 MTMAEELERQGIPHG
-164 PVSIG
+164 QISIG

-177 QGADLF
+177 QGADFF

-188 GAEFAYTVDGG
+188 DAEFAYTVDGG

-214 RIRITGFNVHPG
+214 KITITGFNVHPG

-232 INAAAVACEIQSMLP
+232 INAAQVACEIQCMLP
-247 EKDTPR
+247 EQENPR
-253 NTEGYEG
+253 YTEGYEG
-260 FFHLTGMKGDVAQA
+260 FFHLTGMSGDVARA
-274 EMEYIIRDHDA
+274 EMEYIIRDHDTDKFA
-285 EKFAAREALLQ
+285 EKEALLRHIAD
-296 EIVKK
+296 E
-301 MNEKYGSG
+301 MNRKYGEG
-309 TVELELKEQY
+309 TVALEIREQY

-327 PCFHLIENARE
+327 PCFHLIENAQE

-343 GIEPEVIPVRG
+343 GIEPKVVPIRG

-375 YACHGP
+375 YAYHGP

-404 SDREGKEQ
+404 GERV

>member
-1 MRAYERLIKYVK
+1 MRAYERLIEYVK
-13 VPTPSDERSETHPTS
+13 VPTPSAEESTTHPTS
-28 QCQFDLAHRLAAELK
+28 QCQFDLANKLAEELK
-43 ELGAADVRV
+43 TLGAVDVRV
-52 DENCYVYGKLPA
+52 DEHCYVYGKIPA
-64 SAGYETRTS
+64 SAGYEGKTK
-73 LGFIAHMDTVSDF
+73 LGFISHMDTVSDF
-86 ADHEVNPL
+86 ADHAVRPL
-94 VHPEYNGEDL
+94 VHPDYDGEDL
-104 PLGTSGRT
+104 KLGESGRV
-112 LELSVFPHLKTL
+112 LEKSVFPHLSEL

-138 GADDKAGVAEI
+138 GADDKAGIAEI
-149 MTLVEELEKRGIPHG
+149 MTMVEELEKRYIPHG
-164 PVSIG
+164 QISIG

-199 PEGEIEYENFNAAGA
+199 REGEIEYENFNASGA
-214 RIRITGFNVHPG
+214 KIKITGFNVHPG

-232 INAAAVACEIQSMLP
+232 INAVEVACEIQSLLP
-247 EKDTPR
+247 EKENPR
-253 NTEGYEG
+253 YTEGYEG
-260 FFHLTGMKGDVAQA
+260 FYHLTGMKGDVACA

-285 EKFAAREALLQ
+285 EKFAAKEAYLREVA
-296 EIVKK
+296 EK
-301 MNEKYGSG
+301 MNQKYGKG
-309 TVELELKEQY
+309 TVELEIHEQY
-319 RNMAEKIR
+319 RNMAEKIQ
-327 PCFHLIENARE
+327 PCFHLIENAKE

-343 GIEPEVIPVRG
+343 GIQPQVLPVRG

-381 YEHITAEGMDL
+381 YEHVTAEGMDQ

-398 ELVKLY
+398 ELVKIY
-404 SDREGKEQ
+404 SE

>member
-1 MRAYERLIKYVK
+1 MRAYERLIEYVK
-13 VPTPSDERSETHPTS
+13 VPTPSAEESTTHPTS
-28 QCQFDLAHRLAAELK
+28 QCQFDLANKLVEELK
-43 ELGAADVRV
+43 TLGAVDVRV
-52 DENCYVYGKLPA
+52 DEHCYVYGKIPA
-64 SAGYETRTS
+64 SAGYEGKTK
-73 LGFIAHMDTVSDF
+73 LGFISHMDTVSDF
-86 ADHEVNPL
+86 ADHAVRPL
-94 VHPEYNGEDL
+94 VHPDYDREDL
-104 PLGTSGRT
+104 KLGDSGRV
-112 LELSVFPHLKTL
+112 LEKSVFPHLSEL

-138 GADDKAGVAEI
+138 GADDKAGIAEI
-149 MTLVEELEKRGIPHG
+149 MTMVEELEKRDIPHG
-164 PVSIG
+164 QISIG

-199 PEGEIEYENFNAAGA
+199 REGEIEYENFNASGA
-214 RIRITGFNVHPG
+214 KIKITGFNVHPG

-232 INAAAVACEIQSMLP
+232 INAAEVACEIQSLLP
-247 EKDTPR
+247 EKENPR
-253 NTEGYEG
+253 YTEGYEG
-260 FFHLTGMKGDVAQA
+260 FYHLTGMKGDVACA

-285 EKFAAREALLQ
+285 EKFAAKEAYLREVA
-296 EIVKK
+296 EK
-301 MNEKYGSG
+301 MNQKYGKG
-309 TVELELKEQY
+309 TVELEIHEQY
-319 RNMAEKIR
+319 RNMAEKIQ
-327 PCFHLIENARE
+327 PCFHLIENAQE

-343 GIEPEVIPVRG
+343 GIQPQVLPVRG

-381 YEHITAEGMDL
+381 YEHVTAEGMDQ

-398 ELVKLY
+398 ELVKIY
-404 SDREGKEQ
+404 SE

>member
-1 MRAYERLIKYVK
+1 MRAYERLIEYVK
-13 VPTPSDERSETHPTS
+13 VPTPSAEESTTHPTS
-28 QCQFDLAHRLAAELK
+28 QCQFDLANKLVEELK
-43 ELGAADVRV
+43 TLGAVDVRV
-52 DENCYVYGKLPA
+52 DGHCYVYGKIPA
-64 SAGYETRTS
+64 SAGYEGKTK
-73 LGFIAHMDTVSDF
+73 LGFISHMDTVSDF
-86 ADHEVNPL
+86 ADHAVRPL
-94 VHPEYNGEDL
+94 VHPDYDGEDL
-104 PLGTSGRT
+104 KLGESGRV
-112 LELSVFPHLKTL
+112 LEKSVFPHLSEL

-138 GADDKAGVAEI
+138 GADDKAGIAEI
-149 MTLVEELEKRGIPHG
+149 MTMVEELEKRDIPHG
-164 PVSIG
+164 QISIG

-199 PEGEIEYENFNAAGA
+199 REGEIEYENFNASGA
-214 RIRITGFNVHPG
+214 KIKITGFNVHPG

-232 INAAAVACEIQSMLP
+232 INAAEVACEIQSLLP
-247 EKDTPR
+247 EKENPR
-253 NTEGYEG
+253 YTEGYEG
-260 FFHLTGMKGDVAQA
+260 FYHLTGMKGDVACA

-285 EKFAAREALLQ
+285 EKFAAKEAYLREVA
-296 EIVKK
+296 EK
-301 MNEKYGSG
+301 MNQKYGKG
-309 TVELELKEQY
+309 TVELEIHEQY
-319 RNMAEKIR
+319 RNMAEKIQ
-327 PCFHLIENARE
+327 PCFHLIENAQE

-343 GIEPEVIPVRG
+343 GIQPQVLPVRG

-381 YEHITAEGMDL
+381 YEHVTAEGMDQ

-398 ELVKLY
+398 ELVKIY
-404 SDREGKEQ
+404 SE

>member
-1 MRAYERLIKYVK
+1 MRAYERLIEYVK
-13 VPTPSDERSETHPTS
+13 VPTPSAEESTTHPTS
-28 QCQFDLAHRLAAELK
+28 QCQFDLANKLVEELK
-43 ELGAADVRV
+43 TLGAVDVRV
-52 DENCYVYGKLPA
+52 DEHCYVYGKIPA
-64 SAGYETRTS
+64 SAGYEGKTK
-73 LGFIAHMDTVSDF
+73 LGFISHMDTVSDF
-86 ADHEVNPL
+86 ADHAVRPL
-94 VHPEYNGEDL
+94 VHPDYDGEDL
-104 PLGTSGRT
+104 KLGESGRV
-112 LELSVFPHLKTL
+112 LEKSVFPHLSEL

-138 GADDKAGVAEI
+138 GADDKAGIAEI
-149 MTLVEELEKRGIPHG
+149 MTMVEELKKRDIPHG
-164 PVSIG
+164 QISIG

-199 PEGEIEYENFNAAGA
+199 REGEIEYENFNASGA
-214 RIRITGFNVHPG
+214 KIKITGFNVHPG

-232 INAAAVACEIQSMLP
+232 INAAEVACEIQSLLP
-247 EKDTPR
+247 EKENPR
-253 NTEGYEG
+253 YTEGYEG
-260 FFHLTGMKGDVAQA
+260 FYHLTGMKGDVACA

-285 EKFAAREALLQ
+285 EKFAAKEAYLREVA
-296 EIVKK
+296 EK
-301 MNEKYGSG
+301 MNQKYGKG
-309 TVELELKEQY
+309 TVELEIHEQY
-319 RNMAEKIR
+319 RNMAEKIQ
-327 PCFHLIENARE
+327 PCFHLIENAQE

-343 GIEPEVIPVRG
+343 GIQPQVLPVRG

-381 YEHITAEGMDL
+381 YEHVTAEGMDQ

-398 ELVKLY
+398 ELVKIY
-404 SDREGKEQ
+404 SE

>member
-1 MRAYERLIKYVK
+1 MRAYERLIEYVK
-13 VPTPSDERSETHPTS
+13 VPTPSAEESTTHPTS
-28 QCQFDLAHRLAAELK
+28 QCQFDLANKLVEELK
-43 ELGAADVRV
+43 TLGAVDVRV
-52 DENCYVYGKLPA
+52 DEHCYVYGKIPA
-64 SAGYETRTS
+64 SAGDEGKTK
-73 LGFIAHMDTVSDF
+73 LGFISHMDTVSDF
-86 ADHEVNPL
+86 ADHAVRPL
-94 VHPEYNGEDL
+94 VHPDYDGEDL
-104 PLGTSGRT
+104 KLGESGRV
-112 LELSVFPHLKTL
+112 LEKSVFPHLSEL

-138 GADDKAGVAEI
+138 GADDKAGIAEI
-149 MTLVEELEKRGIPHG
+149 MTMVEELEKRDIPHG
-164 PVSIG
+164 QISIG

-199 PEGEIEYENFNAAGA
+199 REGEIEYENFNASGA
-214 RIRITGFNVHPG
+214 KIKITGFNVHPG

-232 INAAAVACEIQSMLP
+232 INAAEVACEIQSLLP
-247 EKDTPR
+247 EKENPR
-253 NTEGYEG
+253 YTEGYEG
-260 FFHLTGMKGDVAQA
+260 FYHLTGMKGDVACA

-285 EKFAAREALLQ
+285 EKFAAKEAYLREVA
-296 EIVKK
+296 EK
-301 MNEKYGSG
+301 MNQKYGKG
-309 TVELELKEQY
+309 TVELEIHEQY
-319 RNMAEKIR
+319 RNMAEKIQ
-327 PCFHLIENARE
+327 PCFHLIENAQE

-343 GIEPEVIPVRG
+343 GIQPQVLPVRG

-381 YEHITAEGMDL
+381 YEHVTAEGMDQ

-398 ELVKLY
+398 ELVKIY
-404 SDREGKEQ
+404 SE

>member
-1 MRAYERLIKYVK
+1 MRAYERLIEYVK
-13 VPTPSDERSETHPTS
+13 VPTPSAEESTTHPTS
-28 QCQFDLAHRLAAELK
+28 QCQFDLANKLVEELK
-43 ELGAADVRV
+43 TLGAVDVRM
-52 DENCYVYGKLPA
+52 DGHCYVYGKIPA
-64 SAGYETRTS
+64 SAGCEGKTK
-73 LGFIAHMDTVSDF
+73 LGFISHMDTVSDF
-86 ADHEVNPL
+86 ADHAVRPL
-94 VHPEYNGEDL
+94 VHPDYDGEDL
-104 PLGTSGRT
+104 KLGESGRV
-112 LELSVFPHLKTL
+112 LEKSVFPHLSEL

-138 GADDKAGVAEI
+138 GADDKAGIAEI
-149 MTLVEELEKRGIPHG
+149 MTMVEELKKRDIPHG
-164 PVSIG
+164 QISIG

-199 PEGEIEYENFNAAGA
+199 REGEIEYENFNASGA
-214 RIRITGFNVHPG
+214 KIKITGFNVHPG

-232 INAAAVACEIQSMLP
+232 INAAEVACEIQSLLP
-247 EKDTPR
+247 EKENPR
-253 NTEGYEG
+253 YTEGYEG
-260 FFHLTGMKGDVAQA
+260 FYHLTGMKGDVACA

-285 EKFAAREALLQ
+285 EKFAAKEAYLREVA
-296 EIVKK
+296 EK
-301 MNEKYGSG
+301 MNQKYGKG
-309 TVELELKEQY
+309 TVELEIHEQY
-319 RNMAEKIR
+319 RNMAEKIQ
-327 PCFHLIENARE
+327 PCFHLSENAQE

-343 GIEPEVIPVRG
+343 GIQPQVLPVRG

-381 YEHITAEGMDL
+381 YEHVTAEGMDQ

-398 ELVKLY
+398 ELVKIY
-404 SDREGKEQ
+404 SE